1 METIFDHN
9 ITKEESEDICR
20 GFSKREYLDFVDQET
35 SYYDIACLY
44 YHRKNNAMYRKY
56 LDKLSLDMREA
67 CIRTVTHP

>member
-1 METIFDHN
+1 METVFDHN
-9 ITKEESEDICR
+9 ITKEEYENIC
-20 GFSKREYLDFVDQET
+20 GSSGKDFYLKCLGQE
-35 SYYDIACLY
+35 SAYCDIACLY